1 MAKPA
6 AVVTGGNRGLGLE
19 TCRALGR
26 LGYRV
31 VLASRRE
38 PEGRQAAGALG
49 REGLA
54 VAWRSLD
61 VADPGGIAAFA
72 EAVRDEGLL
81 VDALVNNAGVYPER
95 LDART
100 ARQAVTVNAL
110 GPLRLTRALAPLLAP
125 GARVVMVS
133 SGMGE
138 LAGLP
143 PALRRR
149 VETAPGPEAVLGH
162 LEAFAGEVAR
172 GEHPDSRALAYRV
185 SKAGLNALTRL
196 LAAELRPRGVL
207 VNAVCPGWVRTEMGG
222 PGATRDV
229 EEGAA
234 GIVWAATLPADG
246 PTGGFFRD
254 GQPIPW

>member
-1 MAKPA
+1 MARPV

-19 TCRALGR
+19 TCRELARRGT
-26 LGYRV
+26 RV

-38 PEGRQAAGALG
+38 AEGTREAEALARQ
-49 REGLA
+49 GLE
-54 VAWRSLD
+54 VACWRLD
-61 VADPGGIAAFA
+61 VADAASIDGFA
-72 EAVRDEGLL
+72 ARARSEDLA

-95 LDART
+95 LDARS
-100 ARQAVTVNAL
+100 ARQALAVNLL
-110 GPLRLTRALAPLLAP
+110 GPLRLTDALAPLLAS
-125 GARVVMVS
+125 GARLVMVS

-143 PALRRR
+143 PGLRRR
-149 VETAPGPEAVLGH
+149 
-162 LEAFAGEVAR
+162 LEGRLDRQALLRLADDFAGEVER
-172 GEHPDSRALAYRV
+172 GEPPAWSALAYRV

-222 PGATRDV
+222 PGASRDV
-229 EEGAA
+229 VEGAA
-234 GIVWAATLPADG
+234 GIVWAATLPPDG

-254 GQPIPW
+254 GRPIPW